1 MQRGLIPGGTQSQ
14 GRLEREDPFENDG
27 FEARCST
34 RLTFREPGPPPRSA
48 NRGFLR
54 SMTPFRRST
63 VQEATDDR
71 PQAGHEVLEQDSLQ
85 KCDTRTPTR
94 CDNKGKRSILA
105 LFSRKWKQTSPSPA
119 RGLAMGV
126 SLRLKVLCVGD
137 RRCGQTALL

>member
-1 MQRGLIPGGTQSQ
+1 
-14 GRLEREDPFENDG
+14 
-27 FEARCST
+27 
-34 RLTFREPGPPPRSA
+34 
-48 NRGFLR
+48 
-54 SMTPFRRST
+54 MTPFRRST

-105 LFSRKWKQTSPSPA
+105 LFSRKRKQTSPSPA

-137 RRCGQTALL
+137 RRCGQTALLYRAKFGRFVDTAVISRTPYETYILDKQYDCPATMEL